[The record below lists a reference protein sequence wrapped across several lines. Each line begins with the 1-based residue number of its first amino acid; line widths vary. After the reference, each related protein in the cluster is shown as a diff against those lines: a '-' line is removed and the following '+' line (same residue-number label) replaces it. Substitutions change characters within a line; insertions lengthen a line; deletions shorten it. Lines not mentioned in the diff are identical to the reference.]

1 MGASAGLCEPYNWKV
16 FPKEV
21 LMSQAVD
28 RFVKQN
34 EERFLEELKELI
46 RIPGISKCGQA
57 RSTPE

>member
-1 MGASAGLCEPYNWKV
+1 
-16 FPKEV
+16 
-21 LMSQAVD
+21 MSQAVD
-28 RFVKQN
+28 RFVKQD